1 MRKLRVLAVVH
12 HDLVP
17 PESVAN
23 EVEKEAAEWRTEY
36 DVIRTLRRL
45 GHETQVLGV
54 GDEIDVVRQA
64 CEEFRP
70 DVVFNLLV
78 EFHGA
83 ANYDQHVVSYFE
95 LLKQPYTG
103 CNPLGLSLARD
114 KALSKKIL
122 LHHGIRVPRFKV
134 FNRGQQV
141 RSPQGLAFP
150 LFVKSV
156 SEEASLGI
164 AQASIVRDDEELAAR
179 VAHVHQ
185 NVGSAAIAEQ
195 FIEGR
200 EFYVGVLGNSRP
212 RIFPIWE
219 LCIDRLP
226 EGAPNVATRRLKWN
240 LAYQRRLGVEN
251 RRAEGLSAEK
261 EAEIARTARTVYRQ
275 LGLSGYAR
283 IDLRMGADGRFFVL
297 EANPN
302 PELAKD
308 EDFAEAAQAAG
319 IGYDEL
325 IQRILALGV
334 AYPSAWKQSSG

>member
-164 AQASIVRDDEELAAR
+164 AQASIVRDESELAER
-179 VAHVHQ
+179 VGYVHE
-185 NVGSAAIAEQ
+185 NVGTDALAEE

-200 EFYVGVLGNSRP
+200 EFYVGVLGNR
-212 RIFPIWE
+212 RLRVLPIWE
-219 LCIDRLP
+219 LLFENLP
-226 EGAPNVATRRLKWN
+226 KGAPNIATRRLKWDV
-240 LAYQRRLGVEN
+240 AYQARVGNVN
-251 RRAEGLSAEK
+251 RAAEGLSSELA
-261 EAEIARTARTVYRQ
+261 AAIARTARSVYR
-275 LGLSGYAR
+275 LLYLSGYAR
-283 IDLRMGADGRFFVL
+283 FDFRMREDGTFYLL

-302 PELAKD
+302 PDLARSD
-308 EDFAEAAQAAG
+308 DFAEAAKAAG
-319 IGYDEL
+319 LPYGKL
-325 IQRILALGV
+325 LQRILGLALE
-334 AYPSAWKQSSG
+334 YPAAWKGQV